1 MKGTEIV
8 VESLK
13 RHKVDVMFGLPGG
26 AIMPVYD
33 VLYDTPEIKHIL
45 GRHEQGVAHMA
56 DGYARASGKPGVL
69 MVTSGPGATN
79 TITGIATAYMDS
91 SPLVSF
97 AGQVPTHLIGKDAF
111 QETDVFSLMIPI
123 TKMNFLP
130 KRTEELPATIKLAF
144 EIATK
149 GRPGPVHID
158 LPRDVQLGEV
168 GSVFYPTEDLYHY
181 SIPEPSSERI
191 RQAAEMLLSAQYP
204 IILAGGGVIL
214 SGASTELAALAEFLW
229 APIVTTLMGKG
240 CIPAD
245 HPLYLGHV
253 GMHGLRSA
261 NHAIQEADLILAVG
275 TRFSDR
281 TTGKVSEFAPKARI
295 IHVEID
301 ESEIGK
307 IIKPQLALLGDA
319 KRILSRLLKTL
330 QKLSKKGRKNA
341 WSERMKQL
349 KQLDS
354 FDIDWDAT
362 PIRPERVV
370 KEISDLLRKDD
381 IVTTE
386 VGQCQMFA
394 TLHIRTYKPRHFI
407 TSGGLGT
414 MGFGLPAAIGAKAAS
429 PDSVVVDVA
438 GDGSYIMTCNSL
450 PVSIEHHLPIVVAI
464 LDNRYLGMV
473 RQWQELFMDK
483 KYSHVYLGERT
494 DLTTVAEGFGAKGIV
509 VTKPTEI
516 REALQEAFKSDTS
529 TVIDFMV
536 EREANVFPMVPAGA
550 ALTEFVEVRKTR
562 GE

>member
-1 MKGTEIV
+1 MKMKGTEIV

-204 IILAGGGVIL
+204 IILAGGGV
-214 SGASTELAALAEFLW
+214 
-229 APIVTTLMGKG
+229 
-240 CIPAD
+240 
-245 HPLYLGHV
+245 
-253 GMHGLRSA
+253 
-261 NHAIQEADLILAVG
+261 
-275 TRFSDR
+275 
-281 TTGKVSEFAPKARI
+281 
-295 IHVEID
+295 
-301 ESEIGK
+301 
-307 IIKPQLALLGDA
+307 
-319 KRILSRLLKTL
+319 
-330 QKLSKKGRKNA
+330 
-341 WSERMKQL
+341 
-349 KQLDS
+349 
-354 FDIDWDAT
+354 
-362 PIRPERVV
+362 
-370 KEISDLLRKDD
+370 
-381 IVTTE
+381 
-386 VGQCQMFA
+386 
-394 TLHIRTYKPRHFI
+394 
-407 TSGGLGT
+407 
-414 MGFGLPAAIGAKAAS
+414 
-429 PDSVVVDVA
+429 
-438 GDGSYIMTCNSL
+438 
-450 PVSIEHHLPIVVAI
+450 
-464 LDNRYLGMV
+464 
-473 RQWQELFMDK
+473 
-483 KYSHVYLGERT
+483 
-494 DLTTVAEGFGAKGIV
+494 
-509 VTKPTEI
+509 
-516 REALQEAFKSDTS
+516 
-529 TVIDFMV
+529 
-536 EREANVFPMVPAGA
+536 
-550 ALTEFVEVRKTR
+550 
-562 GE
+562 